1 MTGFEPWTSG
11 VESNHSTNWA
21 TNTFL
26 KFSIF
31 VAQVVYVEKNCKGV
45 YTVDLTDD
53 GFKGIFSTNP
63 TRILAQALTLSDVD
77 VVAAVVAVQTGVVNW
92 IWF

>member
-1 MTGFEPWTSG
+1 M
-11 VESNHSTNWA
+11 
-21 TNTFL
+21 
-26 KFSIF
+26 
-31 VAQVVYVEKNCKGV
+31 AQVVYVEKNCKGV

-77 VVAAVVAVQTGVVNW
+77 VVAVQTGVVN
-92 IWF
+92 